1 MSLNN
6 FTALL
11 DEIASARK
19 TEKDTIVQAIESGLS
34 LSAGFKTGKDNLKAV
49 FNSETG
55 DFSIFQIKRV
65 QEVVNDP
72 EQEIDIVEAAK
83 QNPAVESGDS
93 MDVPFDYPD
102 LGRLA
107 ARIVRRIMKKTMEEI
122 ATDHQGEEMELK
134 KWKMVAAE
142 VRGKNEYGDILCT
155 VGERKGLLPR
165 KEQLFR
171 EQAEIGDIAQAVV
184 IDVIR
189 KGNESV
195 YVLSRT
201 HPILLGAL
209 FRREVPEIG
218 DGWIVIKGLARDTAG
233 RAKVAVMSKK
243 KEIDP
248 VGACIGPGGERVG
261 RVMKELSGEKIDIIR
276 WSDKPDELIAAALT
290 PAKVKSVICNLQ
302 KTEAVVE
309 VEQDQKAI
317 AVGKGGLNI
326 RLAGRLTRWGI
337 RIK

>member
-1 MSLNN
+1 
-6 FTALL
+6 
-11 DEIASARK
+11 
-19 TEKDTIVQAIESGLS
+19 
-34 LSAGFKTGKDNLKAV
+34 
-49 FNSETG
+49 
-55 DFSIFQIKRV
+55 
-65 QEVVNDP
+65 
-72 EQEIDIVEAAK
+72 
-83 QNPAVESGDS
+83 
-93 MDVPFDYPD
+93 
-102 LGRLA
+102 
-107 ARIVRRIMKKTMEEI
+107 MKKTMEEI
-122 ATDHQGEEMELK
+122 ETDHQTEEMELR

-142 VRGKNEYGDILCT
+142 IRGQNEYGDFLCI
-155 VGERKGLLPR
+155 VGDKKGLLPR

-171 EQAEIGDIAQAVV
+171 EQTETGEIVQAVV

-189 KGNESV
+189 KGNESI

-233 RAKVAVMSKK
+233 RAKVAVTSKRK
-243 KEIDP
+243 DIDP
-248 VGACIGPGGERVG
+248 VGACIGPGGRRVE
-261 RVMKELSGEKIDIIR
+261 RVMKELSGEKIDIIK
-276 WSDKPDELIAAALT
+276 WSDRPEELIASALT
-290 PAKVKSVICNLQ
+290 PAKVKSVVCNLQ

-309 VEQDQKAI
+309 VEADQKAI